1 MKPTIL
7 SRLHRLEARASDVP
21 AAPLVII
28 RVFVDCDGTEIEPI
42 SLADALGH
50 SWERCADETYEAF
63 EARAVVEARAHAA
76 FGAAILYPSEAF
88 R

>member
-21 AAPLVII
+21 AEPLVII
-28 RVFVDCDGTEIEPI
+28 RTIVESDGRAVEPAG
-42 SLADALGH
+42 LADALGH

-63 EARAVVEARAHAA
+63 EARAVAEARAHAA
-76 FGAAILYPSEAF
+76 FGVAGLHPVEAC